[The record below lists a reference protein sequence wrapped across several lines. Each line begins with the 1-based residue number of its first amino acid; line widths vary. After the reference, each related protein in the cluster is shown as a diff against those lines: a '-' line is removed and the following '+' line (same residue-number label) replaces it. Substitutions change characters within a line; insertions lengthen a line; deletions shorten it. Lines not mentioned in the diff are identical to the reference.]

1 MNDEEKPIYARP
13 GTVVRVAH
21 YSHRL
26 GGVHRYGVVEDSWR
40 SDEWR
45 IRVRF
50 INEESEIFG
59 SEEIEPVN
67 PLDILAN
74 L

>member
-1 MNDEEKPIYARP
+1 MKDEEKPLYARP
-13 GTVVRVAH
+13 GTVVRVAK
-21 YSHRL
+21 YDYRI

-45 IRVRF
+45 IMVRF
-50 INEESEIFG
+50 INETRDIFG
-59 SEEIEPVN
+59 SDEIEPVS